1 MEDDIFFC
9 KICGKQLST
18 INEIGLKTC
27 DNCKNTKE
35 KMVKSKDFCC
45 WACGKELYEKSE
57 IAQGICHNCKA
68 SINRKIGIP
77 PVEH

>member
-18 INEIGLKTC
+18 INEIGLKIC

-35 KMVKSKDFCC
+35 KTANSEGFYC
-45 WACGKELYEKSE
+45 WACGKELHEKSE
-57 IAQGICHNCKA
+57 IAQGVCHNCKA